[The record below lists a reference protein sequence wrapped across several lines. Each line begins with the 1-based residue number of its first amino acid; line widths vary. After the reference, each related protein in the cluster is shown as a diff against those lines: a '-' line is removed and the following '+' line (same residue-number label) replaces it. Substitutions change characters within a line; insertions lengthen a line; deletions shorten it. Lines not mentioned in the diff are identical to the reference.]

1 MAEPLES
8 RRIRCI
14 GTMPNRGQRH
24 RQNLDSHEMYKDV
37 NLYNVYFVSK
47 GTGPRTVQIEA
58 LNSAGVK
65 AQVESRYPKAYNIIQ
80 NQLPSSA
87 KNK

>member
-1 MAEPLES
+1 M
-8 RRIRCI
+8 
-14 GTMPNRGQRH
+14 
-24 RQNLDSHEMYKDV
+24 

-47 GTGPRTVQIEA
+47 GTGPQTVQVEA
-58 LNSAGVK
+58 QNSVGVK